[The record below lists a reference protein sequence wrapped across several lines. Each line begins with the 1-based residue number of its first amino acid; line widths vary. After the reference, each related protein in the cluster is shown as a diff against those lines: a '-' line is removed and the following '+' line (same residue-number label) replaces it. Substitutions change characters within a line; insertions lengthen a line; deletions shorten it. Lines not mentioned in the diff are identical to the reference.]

1 MNIPYAAALT
11 LVGWSL
17 IIPPVFSPMGKHP
30 RSFNDLSAP
39 PNKWDIWEEFD
50 SESECKKEKAHLRTE
65 APIRLKFARE
75 HPDRDPNGNIVAVS
89 EAWQLAECVPSDDSP
104 IKGH

>member
-1 MNIPYAAALT
+1 
-11 LVGWSL
+11 
-17 IIPPVFSPMGKHP
+17 MGKHP

-39 PNKWDIWEEFD
+39 PNDWDISERFD

-75 HPDRDPNGNIVAVS
+75 HLDRDPNGNILAVS
-89 EAWQLAECVPSDDSP
+89 EAWQLAECVASDDSP
-104 IKGH
+104 LKDTKNTPLLKGLLTKNDPARSERVQR